1 MFTLENYTN
10 LKRRR
15 NRIHQNHER
24 GQEPLT
30 GAINNSSAGT
40 LSSTSPTPSSSLSAL
55 TTSLTSASIATCST
69 AACPFSAVDEDEEEL
84 YCRHQPHL
92 RHHHK
97 SHLIVRK
104 SMKSINNHFF
114 HRYVP
119 LYQRILIGRDL
130 WRRSTSSIQR
140 RLSLL
145 PASSFS
151 STLSSVA
158 AAASTSPS
166 SATRSASSITLAK
179 TRNSRTARVVGG
191 GGGVGSRVRDI
202 AKFIAANNSSRRHML
217 LILMLLLFVCFVNT
231 SSVKAAN
238 GLLGKC

>member
-30 GAINNSSAGT
+30 GAINSSAGT
-40 LSSTSPTPSSSLSAL
+40 LSSTSPTPSSSLSAS

-69 AACPFSAVDEDEEEL
+69 AACPFASIDEDEEEL

-119 LYQRILIGRDL
+119 LYQRILSGCDL

-140 RLSLL
+140 RLSSL

-158 AAASTSPS
+158 AAASSSPS

-179 TRNSRTARVVGG
+179 TRNSRTARGVGGG